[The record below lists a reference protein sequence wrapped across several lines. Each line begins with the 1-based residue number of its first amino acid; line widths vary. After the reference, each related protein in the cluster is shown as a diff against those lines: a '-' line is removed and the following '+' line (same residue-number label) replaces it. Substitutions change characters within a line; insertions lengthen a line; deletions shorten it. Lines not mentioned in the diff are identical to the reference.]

1 MSFSCILI
9 AFIICFSNLVFAIL
23 PNNLVFT
30 PTAIFS
36 DRLETEIGYQSTF
49 YTVDGTSNHTG
60 FYLNR
65 TLSKHLVYGI
75 EFYDPSGSTNIYHHI
90 AIHLLRLFNNSNYEF
105 HLSTGVNYLT
115 NDTIQSV
122 NQSLYDYYFTTSWNP
137 KNHPV
142 QVHSTIARD

>member
-30 PTAIFS
+30 PTAIFP

-90 AIHLLRLFNNSNYEF
+90 AIHLLRLFNNSNYCIDYKED
-105 HLSTGVNYLT
+105 LLKIKKILKKSKNK
-115 NDTIQSV
+115 IP
-122 NQSLYDYYFTTSWNP
+122 SLEELDKIKLN
-137 KNHPV
+137 
-142 QVHSTIARD
+142 